1 VQAWKII
8 QFKVT
13 SSQSRAQLLLT
24 EWQALRSSGACTF
37 IFDIQENK
45 DKLENMAA
53 LLSAEMYCSP
63 VEHLDLICSRFEQ
76 ELEKFRNRVHIDLI
90 AGLKSKT
97 K

>member
-1 VQAWKII
+1 MLVWRII

-13 SSQSRAQLLLT
+13 TSQLRAQELLT
-24 EWQALRSSGACTF
+24 EWHELRLSGACAY
-37 IFDIQENK
+37 IFDIQERK
-45 DKLENMAA
+45 DRLETMAA

-63 VEHLDLICSRFEQ
+63 PEHLDSICSRFEQ

-90 AGLKSKT
+90 AGLMTKT